1 MVLLRSLF
9 LVFIFALL
17 GVSVQAAS
25 DKPLRVIVL
34 ENSPPMSFRDENG
47 GQTGFSVEVMRALC
61 LEMKANCVF
70 QVGALEG
77 VLDMLANGTVDIAAV
92 SLLDTPERRER
103 VIFAKPYFRSVSFW
117 FAKADIQPGQAGIRV
132 AVVHGSAQERYAL
145 SKGWQTIAVR
155 TNGELAEPL
164 VAGLAQAAIVPMST
178 GLNLMKKPSF
188 RDLNLGVTAMGD
200 PALAGDASFGIS
212 KHRPDL
218 KVPMDAA
225 IDRIKSNG
233 IYDRI
238 NTQFLPFRVN

>member
-1 MVLLRSLF
+1 MALLPTLF
-9 LVFIFALL
+9 LVFLFALL
-17 GVSVQAAS
+17 GASVQAAS
-25 DKPLRVIVL
+25 DKPLRVVVL

-47 GQTGFSVEVMRALC
+47 LQTGFNVEVMRALC
-61 LEMKANCVF
+61 QEMKANCVF
-70 QVGALEG
+70 QVGTLES
-77 VLDMLANGTVDIAAV
+77 VLDMLSNGVVDIAAV

-117 FAKADIQPGQAGIRV
+117 FAKADIQPGQAGIRI

-145 SKGWQTIAVR
+145 SKGWQTVAVR

-178 GLNLMKKPSF
+178 GLNLMKKANV
-188 RDLNLGVTAMGD
+188 RELNFSVTAMGD
-200 PALAGDASFGIS
+200 PALAGDAAFGIS

-218 KVPMDAA
+218 KGPIDAA
-225 IDRIKSNG
+225 IDRIKTNG
-233 IYDRI
+233 VYDRI